1 MQKQRGTRLQM
12 ELNSYPGHGEIYGA
26 TWIYP
31 K

>member
-12 ELNSYPGHGEIYGA
+12 ELNSSPGLGEIYGA
-26 TWIYP
+26 TWIYA